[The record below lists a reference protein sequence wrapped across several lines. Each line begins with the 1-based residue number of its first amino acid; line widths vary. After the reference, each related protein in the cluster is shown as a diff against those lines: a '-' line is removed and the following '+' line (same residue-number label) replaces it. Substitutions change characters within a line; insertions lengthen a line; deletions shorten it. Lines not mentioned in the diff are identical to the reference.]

1 MRSTTVEDQAVSVV
15 VSALGPSAGRP
26 VLVLHGFTGSAETMH
41 VLAQPIAQTK
51 FVLAPDL
58 IGHGRSDAPA
68 TVDSYRAESLVGQLT
83 AVAGMADGPID
94 VVGYSMGARAALT
107 LAVACPQV
115 VRRLVLISGTAGIEA
130 PEERAL
136 RRTSDEALAEALL
149 RDGVEAFAD
158 RWEALPLWETLRNR
172 PDAVAS
178 TARRVRRRQRAI
190 GLANSLLG
198 FGAGV
203 MPSLWLDLVDITA
216 PTLLVVGGHD
226 SKYCEI
232 ASAMAGELSNAAVEV
247 VPDAGHAVHLEAPE
261 AVVACCLA
269 HLDG

>member
-15 VSALGPSAGRP
+15 VSALGPSAARP
-26 VLVLHGFTGSAETMH
+26 VLVLHGFTGSAETMDA
-41 VLAQPIAQTK
+41 VVQPIAQTK

-68 TVDSYRAESLVGQLT
+68 IVDPYRAESLVGQLT
-83 AVAGMADGPID
+83 AVAGMVDGPID
-94 VVGYSMGARAALT
+94 VVGYSMGARAALS
-107 LAVACPQV
+107 LAVARPQV

-130 PEERAL
+130 PEDRAL
-136 RRTSDEALAEALL
+136 RRTADEALAEALL

-158 RWEALPLWETLRNR
+158 RWEALPLWETLSSR
-172 PDAVAS
+172 PDSVAS
-178 TARRVRRRQRAI
+178 TSRRVRRGQRAI

-198 FGAGV
+198 FGTGV
-203 MPSLWLDLVDITA
+203 MPSLWPDLVDITA
-216 PTLLVVGGHD
+216 PTLLVVGAHD
-226 SKYCEI
+226 AKYCEV
-232 ASAMAGELSNAAVEV
+232 ASAMAGELPQSRVAV

-261 AVVACCLA
+261 AVVARCLG